1 MNWSATLAWRVQIDD
16 RAARDIRK
24 LDRDEQH
31 RILSF
36 LRKRVA
42 IDEDPRRFG
51 QPLTGSK
58 TGLWRYRVGSYRL
71 ICRIEDAQR
80 LRRQSWLLGTATAI
94 LALSIFAAYGLLPLT
109 IWLDTR

>member
-24 LDRDEQH
+24 LDSEVQR

-42 IDEDPRRFG
+42 TEADPRRLG
-51 QPLTGSK
+51 QPLTGPK

-71 ICRIEDAQR
+71 ICRIEDAR
-80 LRRQSWLLGTATAI
+80 VVVLLLTVGHRREV
-94 LALSIFAAYGLLPLT
+94 Y
-109 IWLDTR
+109 R